1 MAATTESSEIMDQDE
16 TENGNMVLFTPI
28 KSEAEVSMAQQ
39 WITSPAEMNSLS
51 VIFILILV
59 TAFYLAD
66 YLGYY

>member
-1 MAATTESSEIMDQDE
+1 MDQDE

-39 WITSPAEMNSLS
+39 WITSAAEMNSLS